1 MYTSLLIEKDDN
13 GYRTTLCQRQ
23 EQDLTEGDVTVA
35 VDYSSLNYKDALA
48 ITGKGPIVRKF
59 PMVPGIDFAGTVTSS
74 AHANWKAGDK
84 VILTGWGV
92 GEKHPGGLAQMA
104 RVNGDWLVALPENA
118 TGWQAMA
125 IGTAGL
131 TAMLCVDALER
142 NGITPQAGNVLVT
155 GASGG
160 VGSFAVALLSRLGY
174 NVTASTGRVA
184 QAQWLTGTLGASAV
198 IDRNEISAPGKPLQK
213 ERWAA
218 VIDTVGS
225 HTLANACASV
235 NYGGVVAAC
244 GMAQGMDFPSTVAPF
259 ILRGVTLAG
268 VDSVMIPLSRRQQ
281 AWQRVTSLLD
291 NALLEA
297 LATTWPL
304 EETIDLAGKLFAG
317 EIRGRAVIR
326 CR

>member
-1 MYTSLLIEKDDN
+1 MYTSLLTEKDAN

-23 EQDLTEGDVTVA
+23 LQDLPQGDVTVA
-35 VDYSSLNYKDALA
+35 IDYSSLNYKDALA
-48 ITGKGPIVRKF
+48 ITGKGPIVRSF
-59 PMVPGIDFAGTVTSS
+59 PMVPGIDFSGTVTEST
-74 AHANWKAGDK
+74 HPVWKAGDR

-104 RVNGDWLVALPENA
+104 RVNGNWLVALPENA
-118 TGWQAMA
+118 TTWQAMA

-131 TAMLCVDALER
+131 TAMLCVAALER
-142 NGITPQAGNVLVT
+142 NGITPQAGTVLVT

-174 NVTASTGRVA
+174 NVTASTGRTTESE
-184 QAQWLTGTLGASAV
+184 WLTTLGASAV
-198 IDRNEISAPGKPLQK
+198 ISRDELSNPGKPLQK

-235 NYGGVVAAC
+235 QYGGVVAAC
-244 GMAQGMDFPSTVAPF
+244 GMAQGMDFPATVAPF

-268 VDSVMIPLSRRQQ
+268 VDSVMIPLAQRQD
-281 AWQRVTSLLD
+281 AWQRLTRLLD
-291 NALLEA
+291 NALLES
-297 LATTWPL
+297 LATTYPL
-304 EETIDLAGKLFAG
+304 AETISLADKLFAG
-317 EIRGRAVIR
+317 EIRGRAVIS

>member
-13 GYRTTLCQRQ
+13 GYRTSLCQRQ
-23 EQDLTEGDVTVA
+23 EQDLTDGDVTVA

-48 ITGKGPIVRKF
+48 ITGKGPIVRRF
-59 PMVPGIDFAGTVTSS
+59 PMVPGIDFSGTVISS
-74 AHANWKAGDK
+74 EHPAWKTGDQ

-92 GEKHPGGLAQMA
+92 GEKHPGGLAQIA
-104 RVNGDWLVALPENA
+104 RVNGDWLVPLPENA

-142 NGITPQAGNVLVT
+142 NGITPQSGTVLVT

-174 NVTASTGRVA
+174 NVTASTGRLA
-184 QAQWLTGTLGASAV
+184 EQEWLTTTLGASEV
-198 IDRNEISAPGKPLQK
+198 IDRNDLSAPGKPLQK
-213 ERWAA
+213 ECWAA

-268 VDSVMIPLSRRQQ
+268 VDSVMIPLERRQQ
-281 AWQRVTSLLD
+281 AWQRVTRLLD
-291 NALLEA
+291 HTLLTS
-297 LATTWPL
+297 LATTYPL
-304 EETIDLAGKLFAG
+304 AETIALADKLFAG
-317 EIRGRAVIR
+317 EIRGRAVIS